1 MKKKHRGPAWTKL
14 ALIALALCALGAA
27 WRFTPLAD
35 IVTPHRIVGWARSVG
50 GSRWTPLVL
59 ALAYTPGAFLMF
71 PRPLL
76 TLVTIL
82 ALGPMLGLVCS
93 MAGIMVAALA
103 TYSAGR
109 FLKRETLRGLAGDSL
124 DKAAELLCGHGVVAI
139 FAANMLPV
147 PPFGVQ
153 GILAG
158 AMRMRLWEYALGSLL
173 SLLPGALMI
182 TAFGQQIRTAFV
194 DPSQINYGLPVL
206 AAVAFGVFVYFGR
219 RWATKRNVKG
229 DASRPAS
236 QPDAPRDR
244 SRVWARPRYPTAGSR
259 RGMP

>member
-1 MKKKHRGPAWTKL
+1 MKNQHRGPAWTKL
-14 ALIALALCALGAA
+14 ALIVLAICGLAAA
-27 WRFTPLAD
+27 WRLTPLAD
-35 IVTPHRIVGWARSVG
+35 IVTPQRIVAWARAMG

-59 ALAYTPGAFLMF
+59 IVAYTPGAFLMF

-82 ALGPMLGLVCS
+82 ALGPQFGLPCS
-93 MAGIMVAALA
+93 MAGIMLAALA

-109 FLKRETLRGLAGDSL
+109 FMKRDTLRRLAGDSL
-124 DKAAELLCGHGVVAI
+124 DKAADILRGHGVVAI

-158 AMRMRLWEYALGSLL
+158 AIRMKLWEYSLGTLL

-182 TAFGQQIRTAFV
+182 TAFGQQIRTAFQ
-194 DPSQINYGLPVL
+194 DPGKVNYWLPAL
-206 AAVAFGVFVYFGR
+206 AAVAFGVFVFFGR
-219 RWATKRNVKG
+219 RWAAKR
-229 DASRPAS
+229 A
-236 QPDAPRDR
+236 
-244 SRVWARPRYPTAGSR
+244 
-259 RGMP
+259 